1 MYQLAKATSTALT
14 YVLDGQTMLV
24 SFHEL
29 DTSTKETVRF
39 AIIHSIAIGVGSMLM
54 LFSWI
59 IVINKRTPIFVLNQC
74 SLLLLVVRSGLY
86 LGYLLGPIS
95 LFSYLYAGDPDGVW
109 NAYYLTVGT
118 NIVYSLLIASVEAS
132 MVFQVYVIFKSTNKK
147 HWGGLLTALCGL
159 LGVVVVVFNI
169 ISSINATKIMREH
182 LNNVEFSSYGSWV
195 TNLPIIFFSATVNLL
210 STILLFKLVAAIR
223 TRRVLGLKQF
233 DGFHI
238 LVITMS
244 QTLIIPSALVVANY
258 SHISTNLL
266 SSLSFILTVCNL
278 PFGSLWA
285 ISSNHNVQPTSAPN
299 TVLNRCASH
308 ASSEGTYAV
317 KDDVSLRK
325 NYSVDFEKGPQTAS
339 TSPDNDQD
347 SVDRILDG
355 LEDRGFDFLVTNTF
369 TTKLVT

>member
-59 IVINKRTPIFVLNQC
+59 IVINKKTPIFVLNQC